1 MGDSGCARE
10 RLCKQARRA
19 GVGGCVRLVN
29 ALVAMCADTNEKRL
43 KMWWRKKKKRGKKYT
58 RNSVLLSIFEVGFES
73 VTEALGV
80 FHKLFLLLFHYLT
93 NKYRQPFSSTYFT
106 ATVFVCTG
114 TFFFFLNLLMYP
126 LTRLFWCWY
135 FLKTV
140 LTVFSSSLMALATS
154 LRMTRTSESMLER
167 KKKKYREIFKSV
179 CFYQALIPW
188 NYSPLI
194 QLVVSPFFPLFSQTR
209 SHLQLSFSVSLSLPL
224 PSHALEIC
232 RFITLIS

>member
-1 MGDSGCARE
+1 
-10 RLCKQARRA
+10 
-19 GVGGCVRLVN
+19 
-29 ALVAMCADTNEKRL
+29 MCADTNEKRL

-106 ATVFVCTG
+106 ATVFVRTG

-167 KKKKYREIFKSV
+167 KKKNIEKSSNLSV
-179 CFYQALIPW
+179 FIRHWYPETTVLW
-188 NYSPLI
+188 SSSLSPLS
-194 QLVVSPFFPLFSQTR
+194 SPC
-209 SHLQLSFSVSLSLPL
+209 SHKHALTFNSLSLSLSLSLSPRMHL
-224 PSHALEIC
+224 KSAV
-232 RFITLIS
+232 S

>member
-1 MGDSGCARE
+1 MRKG
-10 RLCKQARRA
+10 
-19 GVGGCVRLVN
+19 
-29 ALVAMCADTNEKRL
+29 
-43 KMWWRKKKKRGKKYT
+43 WRCDGEKKKSGKKYT

-106 ATVFVCTG
+106 ATVFVRTG
-114 TFFFFLNLLMYP
+114 TFFFLNLLMYP

-154 LRMTRTSESMLER
+154 LRMTRTSECMLQR
-167 KKKKYREIFKSV
+167 KKNIERNLQICLFLSGTDTLKLQSFDPARCLPFLPPV
-179 CFYQALIPW
+179 LT
-188 NYSPLI
+188 NTLSP
-194 QLVVSPFFPLFSQTR
+194 STLF
-209 SHLQLSFSVSLSLPL
+209 LCLSLSLSLPL

>member
-167 KKKKYREIFKSV
+167 KKKNIEKSSNLSV
-179 CFYQALIPW
+179 FIRHWYPETTVLW
-188 NYSPLI
+188 SSSLSPLS
-194 QLVVSPFFPLFSQTR
+194 SPC
-209 SHLQLSFSVSLSLPL
+209 SHKHALTFNSFSVSLSLPL

>member
-43 KMWWRKKKKRGKKYT
+43 KMWWREKKRKGVKKYT

-167 KKKKYREIFKSV
+167 KKKI
-179 CFYQALIPW
+179 
-188 NYSPLI
+188 
-194 QLVVSPFFPLFSQTR
+194 
-209 SHLQLSFSVSLSLPL
+209 
-224 PSHALEIC
+224 
-232 RFITLIS
+232 

>member
-106 ATVFVCTG
+106 ATVFVRTG

-167 KKKKYREIFKSV
+167 KKKNIEKSSNLSV
-179 CFYQALIPW
+179 FIRHWYPETTVLW
-188 NYSPLI
+188 SSSLSPLS
-194 QLVVSPFFPLFSQTR
+194 SPC
-209 SHLQLSFSVSLSLPL
+209 SHKHALTFNSLSLSLSLSLSPRMHL
-224 PSHALEIC
+224 KSAV
-232 RFITLIS
+232 S

>member
-1 MGDSGCARE
+1 MRKG
-10 RLCKQARRA
+10 
-19 GVGGCVRLVN
+19 
-29 ALVAMCADTNEKRL
+29 
-43 KMWWRKKKKRGKKYT
+43 WRCDGEKKRKGVKKYT

-167 KKKKYREIFKSV
+167 KKKYIEKSSNLSV
-179 CFYQALIPW
+179 FIRHWYPETTVLW
-188 NYSPLI
+188 SSSLSPLS
-194 QLVVSPFFPLFSQTR
+194 SPC
-209 SHLQLSFSVSLSLPL
+209 SHKHALTFNSLSLSLSLSLSPRMHL
-224 PSHALEIC
+224 KSAV
-232 RFITLIS
+232 S

>member
-43 KMWWRKKKKRGKKYT
+43 KMWWRKKKRKGVKKYT

-106 ATVFVCTG
+106 ATVFVRTG

-167 KKKKYREIFKSV
+167 KKKYIEKSSNLSV
-179 CFYQALIPW
+179 FIRHWYPETTVLW
-188 NYSPLI
+188 SSSLSPLS
-194 QLVVSPFFPLFSQTR
+194 SPC
-209 SHLQLSFSVSLSLPL
+209 SHKYALTFNSLSLSLSLSPRMHL
-224 PSHALEIC
+224 KSAV
-232 RFITLIS
+232 S

>member
-1 MGDSGCARE
+1 
-10 RLCKQARRA
+10 
-19 GVGGCVRLVN
+19 
-29 ALVAMCADTNEKRL
+29 MCADTNEKRL

-106 ATVFVCTG
+106 ATVFVRTG

-167 KKKKYREIFKSV
+167 KKKYIEKSSNLSV
-179 CFYQALIPW
+179 FIRHWYPETTVLW
-188 NYSPLI
+188 SSSLSPLS
-194 QLVVSPFFPLFSQTR
+194 SPC
-209 SHLQLSFSVSLSLPL
+209 SHKHALTFNSLSLSLSLSPRMHL
-224 PSHALEIC
+224 KSAV
-232 RFITLIS
+232 S

>member
-43 KMWWRKKKKRGKKYT
+43 KMWWREKKRKGVKKYT

-106 ATVFVCTG
+106 ATVFVRTG

-167 KKKKYREIFKSV
+167 KKKNIEKSSNLSV
-179 CFYQALIPW
+179 FIRHWYPETTVLW
-188 NYSPLI
+188 SSSLSPLS
-194 QLVVSPFFPLFSQTR
+194 SPC
-209 SHLQLSFSVSLSLPL
+209 SHKHALTFNSLSLSLSLSPRMHL
-224 PSHALEIC
+224 KSAV
-232 RFITLIS
+232 S

>member
-106 ATVFVCTG
+106 ATVFVRTG
-114 TFFFFLNLLMYP
+114 TFFFLNLLMYP

-167 KKKKYREIFKSV
+167 KKKKNIEKSSNLSV
-179 CFYQALIPW
+179 FIRHWYPETTVLW
-188 NYSPLI
+188 SSSLSPLS
-194 QLVVSPFFPLFSQTR
+194 SPC
-209 SHLQLSFSVSLSLPL
+209 SHKHALTFNSLSLSLSLSLSPRMHL
-224 PSHALEIC
+224 KSAV
-232 RFITLIS
+232 S

>member
-1 MGDSGCARE
+1 
-10 RLCKQARRA
+10 
-19 GVGGCVRLVN
+19 
-29 ALVAMCADTNEKRL
+29 MCADTNEKRL

-167 KKKKYREIFKSV
+167 KKKKKYREIFKSV

>member
-1 MGDSGCARE
+1 
-10 RLCKQARRA
+10 
-19 GVGGCVRLVN
+19 
-29 ALVAMCADTNEKRL
+29 MCADTNEKRL

-106 ATVFVCTG
+106 ATVFVRTG

-167 KKKKYREIFKSV
+167 KKKNIEKSSNLSV
-179 CFYQALIPW
+179 FIRHWYPETTVLW
-188 NYSPLI
+188 SSSLSPLS
-194 QLVVSPFFPLFSQTR
+194 SPC
-209 SHLQLSFSVSLSLPL
+209 SHKHALTFNSLSLSLSLSPRMHL
-224 PSHALEIC
+224 KSAV
-232 RFITLIS
+232 S

>member
-114 TFFFFLNLLMYP
+114 TFFFLLNLLMYP

-154 LRMTRTSESMLER
+154 LRMTRTSESMLKR
-167 KKKKYREIFKSV
+167 KKKNIEKSSNLSV
-179 CFYQALIPW
+179 FIRHWYPETTVLW
-188 NYSPLI
+188 SSSLSPLS
-194 QLVVSPFFPLFSQTR
+194 SPC
-209 SHLQLSFSVSLSLPL
+209 SHKHALTFNSLSLSLSLSLSPRMHL
-224 PSHALEIC
+224 KSAV
-232 RFITLIS
+232 S

>member
-1 MGDSGCARE
+1 
-10 RLCKQARRA
+10 
-19 GVGGCVRLVN
+19 
-29 ALVAMCADTNEKRL
+29 MCADTNEKRL

-106 ATVFVCTG
+106 ATVFVRTG

-167 KKKKYREIFKSV
+167 KKYIYIEKSSNLSV
-179 CFYQALIPW
+179 FIRHWYPETTVLW
-188 NYSPLI
+188 SSSLSPLS
-194 QLVVSPFFPLFSQTR
+194 SPC
-209 SHLQLSFSVSLSLPL
+209 SHKHALTFNSLSVSLSLPL